1 MSSKRTSIPEI
12 RRQAS
17 SSTPFGVLQ
26 NVGKAAADLIG
37 IDREGVEA
45 DAEIPIPENELEA
58 TDGAQ
63 AVEADTSLPAVEAS
77 ASTSTSMHLR
87 GESSFSAP
95 PVTAAPSP
103 VSYTCVHAS

>member
-37 IDREGVEA
+37 IDREVVEA

-63 AVEADTSLPAVEAS
+63 AVEADASLPAVEAS

-103 VSYTCVHAS
+103 VSYTYVHAS